1 MSLGLERFLARLGIA
16 PFDAENELHKLLF
29 EALKDAER
37 ESHME
42 RLIIT
47 RGVLSR
53 AHHDAGTAM
62 GVAQAKHDRTV
73 RDVKLAQL
81 EAGASVSLAMA
92 RAEQKAADDRTNM
105 LDAQA
110 LWRSVKEFL
119 RTVDKDID
127 KTRSEGVDARQ
138 QRAAE
143 TYGSQL

>member
-1 MSLGLERFLARLGIA
+1 MSPLERFLARLGIA
-16 PFDAENELHKLLF
+16 PFDAENELHQLLF
-29 EALKDAER
+29 DALKDADR
-37 ESHME
+37 ETHME

-47 RGVLSR
+47 RGVLAR
-53 AHHDAGTAM
+53 AHANAGTAM
-62 GVAQAKHDRTV
+62 GKATANYETSFKSVKRAQV
-73 RDVKLAQL
+73 
-81 EAGASVSLAMA
+81 EAGKSVAA
-92 RAEQKAADDRTNM
+92 ATVIAEDEAQKHRTDM

-143 TYGSQL
+143 TYGGQA

>member
-1 MSLGLERFLARLGIA
+1 MTPLERFLARLGIA
-16 PFDAENELHKLLF
+16 PFDHGNELHQLLF
-29 EALKDAER
+29 DALKDADR
-37 ESHME
+37 ETHME

-53 AHHDAGTAM
+53 VHRDAGTAM
-62 GVAQAKHDRTV
+62 GVAQAKHDETV

-81 EAGASVSLAMA
+81 EVGATVSLATA
-92 RAEQKAADDRTNM
+92 KAEKAAAGHHTDM

-138 QRAAE
+138 QRAVE
-143 TYGSQL
+143 TFGGGA

>member
-1 MSLGLERFLARLGIA
+1 MSPLERFLARLGIA
-16 PFDAENELHKLLF
+16 PFDPENELHQLLF
-29 EALKDAER
+29 DALKDADR
-37 ESHME
+37 ETHME

-47 RGVLSR
+47 RGVLAR
-53 AHHDAGTAM
+53 AHADSGTAM
-62 GVAQAKHDRTV
+62 GKAAAKHDEIV
-73 RDVKLAQL
+73 RDVKVK
-81 EAGASVSLAMA
+81 EIEGGATVSLANA
-92 RAEQKAADDRTNM
+92 RAEKAAASHHTDM

-143 TYGSQL
+143 TYGGQP

>member
-1 MSLGLERFLARLGIA
+1 MSPLERFLARLGIA
-16 PFDAENELHKLLF
+16 PFDPDNELHQLLF
-29 EALKDAER
+29 DALKDAATET
-37 ESHME
+37 HME

-47 RGVLSR
+47 RGVLAR
-53 AHHDAGTAM
+53 AHADSGTAM
-62 GVAQAKHDRTV
+62 GKAQAKHDEV
-73 RDVKLAQL
+73 FRDTKLSEL
-81 EAGASVSLAMA
+81 EAGSTVSLATA
-92 RAEQKAADDRTNM
+92 KAEKAAAAHHTDM

-143 TYGSQL
+143 TYGGTP

>member
-1 MSLGLERFLARLGIA
+1 MTALERFLARLGIA
-16 PFDAENELHKLLF
+16 PLDHGNELHQLLF
-29 EALKDAER
+29 DALKDADR
-37 ESHME
+37 ETHME

-53 AHHDAGTAM
+53 AHADAGTAM
-62 GVAQAKHDRTV
+62 SKAQAKHDETV
-73 RDVKLAQL
+73 RDVKLAQI
-81 EAGASVSLAMA
+81 EAGASVSLAVA
-92 RAEQKAADDRTNM
+92 RAEKEAAAHRTQM

-138 QRAAE
+138 QRAVE
-143 TYGSQL
+143 TFGGGA